1 MDKCELMDE
10 FAKHKLTYFLN
21 LTFNG
26 IVGVDLQKVW
36 DVLVFLWILVSE
48 SNIDCFFVG
57 VLNFYHVNDAV
68 GP

>member
-1 MDKCELMDE
+1 MDKCEFMDE
-10 FAKHKLTYFLN
+10 FAENKLTYFLHF
-21 LTFNG
+21 TFNG
-26 IVGVDLQKVW
+26 IVGVDLHKVW

-48 SNIDCFFVG
+48 SEINCFFVG